1 MIGFEWTASKF
12 FWYLFFGYFTL
23 LYFTFY
29 GTMAVGLTPSY
40 HIALIVS
47 SGFYAIWNLFSGF
60 IIPRLVRPHRAPSLQ
75 LLCTV
80 SKAAKLIPVLASRY
94 FQKVPI
100 WWRWY
105 CWICPEAWTLYG
117 LVVSQFGDVMT
128 PMDDGNRTVV
138 VS

>member
-1 MIGFEWTASKF
+1 MIGFEWTAAKF
-12 FWYLFFGYFTL
+12 FWYLFFAYFTL

-29 GTMAVGLTPSY
+29 A
-40 HIALIVS
+40 IASIVS

-60 IIPRLVRPHRAPSLQ
+60 IIRPAPSLQ
-75 LLCTV
+75 LLST
-80 SKAAKLIPVLASRY
+80 
-94 FQKVPI
+94 KVPI

-105 CWICPEAWTLYG
+105 CWICPEAGRLYG

-138 VS
+138 VSQFVEDYFGFKHSWLGRVAAVVVAFAVRPCLALPS